1 MLAKVKMVMIS
12 KFCHPN
18 NPLTHTYIQGG
29 IKVLKAKEIIEVA
42 IKEGASLRLSALLV
56 D

>member
-1 MLAKVKMVMIS
+1 VIS
-12 KFCHPN
+12 KYCHPN
-18 NPLTHTYIQGG
+18 NPLTHHYIQGG

-42 IKEGASLRLSALLV
+42 IKEGALLRPFALLV